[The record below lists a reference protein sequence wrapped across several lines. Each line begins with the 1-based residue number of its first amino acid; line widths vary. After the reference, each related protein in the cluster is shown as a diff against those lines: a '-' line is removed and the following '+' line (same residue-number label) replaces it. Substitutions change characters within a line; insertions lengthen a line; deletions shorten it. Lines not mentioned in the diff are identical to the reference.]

1 MNNKNTS
8 APRHNLWKEIKR
20 HTSVYIL
27 LVIPVV
33 YYFIFKYLP
42 IINGQIAFKDF
53 TPLDGVWGSKWV
65 GFENFIAFFQS
76 FYFFELLRNTVFY
89 SFGKL
94 IISLPL
100 SILLAVCLYECTHD
114 ILRKVVQT
122 LSYLPHFLS
131 WVIMYGI
138 LLVLLAPGDGIVND
152 IITFCGGKPV
162 DFLTNTKTFPWI
174 VLISDAWK
182 GMGWSAIIFIAA
194 LMAIDP
200 SLFEAA
206 MVEGATAVQRVW
218 YITLPSIKP
227 VIVTVVLLKLGQILD
242 AGFNQMY
249 MLYSTPVYSVADIID
264 TWVYRQGL
272 LQFQFAL
279 ATAVGI
285 FKGVIGMC
293 LVALS
298 NTIAA
303 KVSETSLI

>member
-206 MVEGATAVQRVW
+206 LLCFSRLSLYFGAN
-218 YITLPSIKP
+218 LFSF
-227 VIVTVVLLKLGQILD
+227 GQLACLD
-242 AGFNQMY
+242 
-249 MLYSTPVYSVADIID
+249 D
-264 TWVYRQGL
+264 GL
-272 LQFQFAL
+272 
-279 ATAVGI
+279 
-285 FKGVIGMC
+285 
-293 LVALS
+293 
-298 NTIAA
+298 
-303 KVSETSLI
+303 